1 MVVKKEKLSNPI
13 SDVISNE
20 QDEEKN
26 KFWEREKLIANFL
39 PNLKYKLEKVFLE
52 FFDDGKRLYKKE
64 RILYH
69 SILFY

>member
-13 SDVISNE
+13 SDLISNE

-26 KFWEREKLIANFL
+26 KFWREKLIANFL

-64 RILYH
+64 RIVYYT
-69 SILFY
+69 I

>member
-13 SDVISNE
+13 SDLISNE
-20 QDEEKN
+20 QDGEKN
-26 KFWEREKLIANFL
+26 KFWREKLIANFL

-64 RILYH
+64 RIVYYT
-69 SILFY
+69 ILFY